1 MLVISQPM
9 QPTLKKEG
17 KNTVLKKPF
26 SMRVRQSC
34 VLTLSSTQSTLKR
47 ERAEKGGTQGPRKR
61 GPAGAA
67 GARTRPQGT
76 ASSQERAASSAA
88 PAAANGKG
96 RREE

>member
-1 MLVISQPM
+1 M

-47 ERAEKGGTQGPRKR
+47 ERAEKDQAIPDRDQAIPLWNYVKTTITTDPENAGLGGGDCLPR
-61 GPAGAA
+61 
-67 GARTRPQGT
+67 
-76 ASSQERAASSAA
+76 
-88 PAAANGKG
+88 
-96 RREE
+96 